1 MRRIFAGFLAS
12 TAIFGG
18 AMVSPSPAGSA
29 PPEDYNAYVESE
41 SFQVSGTYQP
51 LVGISSCGGAPESLF
66 ILWYAPGSA
75 NDYLWRLD
83 DPSVDDH
90 TSEPLPVNGVYEPI
104 VGDFDGDG
112 CDDIFWYAPGSARDY
127 IWYGNAAGGFDSKSV
142 TVNGTYRPVAANMS
156 ADDTDDVFWYAPGSG
171 QEFIWDGHEDRTF
184 TSHIGPTV
192 NGDYLVATY
201 YSTWMFHKPGPGQDY
216 LWAGVVAGETAP
228 AVNVAVDF
236 DGSYIPL
243 GGVSSIFLY
252 GPGSAEDLAI
262 VDVDEET
269 FEPTTIPATING
281 TYVPGIRSP
290 RASVVA
296 FIWHAPGAATDH
308 VWWGADS

>member
-29 PPEDYNAYVESE
+29 PPDDYSAYYASE
-41 SFQVSGTYQP
+41 SFQVTGTYQP
-51 LVGISSCGGAPESLF
+51 LVGVSGCGDAAESLF
-66 ILWYAPGSA
+66 VLWYAPGSA
-75 NDYLWRLD
+75 ADYLWRVGEASLD
-83 DPSVDDH
+83 DR
-90 TSEPLPVNGVYEPI
+90 TSEPLSVDGVYEPI
-104 VGDFDGDG
+104 LGDFDGDG

-127 IWYGNAAGGFDSKSV
+127 IWYGNATGGFDSKSV
-142 TVNGTYRPVAANMS
+142 TVNGAYRPVAANMS
-156 ADDTDDVFWYAPGSG
+156 DDATDDVFWYAPGTG
-171 QEFIWDGHEDRTF
+171 QEFIWDGHDDRTF

-192 NGDYLVATY
+192 NGDYLVAAY
-201 YSTWMFHKPGPGQDY
+201 FSTWLFHKPGPGQDFI
-216 LWAGVVAGETAP
+216 WAGVVAGETAP
-228 AVNVAVDF
+228 AFSAPVDL

-243 GGVSSIFLY
+243 GGLGSILLY

-269 FEPTTIPATING
+269 LQPVTIPATING

-290 RASVVA
+290 SASALA

-308 VWWGADS
+308 VWWSTDS